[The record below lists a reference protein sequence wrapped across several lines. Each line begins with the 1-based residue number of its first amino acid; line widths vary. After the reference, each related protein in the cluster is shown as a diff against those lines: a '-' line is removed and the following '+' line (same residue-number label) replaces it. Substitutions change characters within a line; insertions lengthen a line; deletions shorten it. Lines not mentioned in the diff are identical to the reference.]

1 MKEKLDQLKR
11 DFDSAVLTALKTDEI
26 EQLRVAYLGKK
37 GALTALMKE
46 MKDLSV
52 EARKEAGQLIN
63 SIKDEIEHTIAEK
76 VELIAKQQIAEKLN
90 REWEDVTWPV
100 NPVQGTVHPVS
111 IVRKELEE
119 LFLSM
124 GFEILDGPE
133 MESEY
138 FNFNALNIP
147 EDHPARDTQDTF
159 WLKNGMLLRTH
170 TSPVQIRGMIKNK
183 PPFKFIAPGKT
194 YRNEATDASHEH
206 SFHQIEG
213 MVVDRGISIANL
225 IYTLK
230 AIVSNIFGRD
240 VEVRLRPSYFPFV
253 EPGFEL
259 DFRCQICGGS
269 GCSVC
274 KQTGWIEYLGCGM
287 IHPNVLKN
295 GGIDSNEFQG
305 FAFGGGIERLVMM
318 KYGINDIR
326 HFHGGDIRFLK
337 QF

>member
-1 MKEKLDQLKR
+1 MKEKLEQLKKE
-11 DFDSAVLTALKTDEI
+11 FDKAIGNSVKKEDI
-26 EQLRVAYLGKK
+26 EQIRVAFLGKK
-37 GALTALMKE
+37 GALTSIMKE
-46 MKDLSV
+46 MRDFSLEKKKEVGQMVNAMKSYIEESV
-52 EARKEAGQLIN
+52 FEYHKNIDEKE
-63 SIKDEIEHTIAEK
+63 IATR
-76 VELIAKQQIAEKLN
+76 LN
-90 REWEDVTWPV
+90 KEWVDISWPAY
-100 NPVQGTVHPVS
+100 PAQGTVHPVS
-111 IVRKELEE
+111 TVRKELED
-119 LFLSM
+119 LFTSM

-133 MESEY
+133 MENEY
-138 FNFNALNIP
+138 NNFMALNIP

-170 TSPVQIRGMIKNK
+170 TSPVQIRGMEKRK

-206 SFHQIEG
+206 TFHQIEG
-213 MVVDRGISIANL
+213 MVVDRDISVANL

-230 AIVSNIFGRD
+230 AIISNIFGRE

-259 DFRCQICGGS
+259 DFRCQICSGK

-274 KQTGWIEYLGCGM
+274 KQSGWIEYLGCGM

-295 GGIDSNEFQG
+295 GGIDTDEFQG

-318 KYGINDIR
+318 KYGIDDIR
-326 HFHGGDIRFLK
+326 HFHSGDLRFLK